1 MKVNILLANFA
12 ILANF
17 PTQNIYQLKLGQKR
31 RKRLRRENLQSYL
44 DERMWRQW
52 RGEAIE

>member
-17 PTQNIYQLKLGQKR
+17 PTQNYFNCR
-31 RKRLRRENLQSYL
+31 VRLEST
-44 DERMWRQW
+44 ET
-52 RGEAIE
+52 GIEKEKEAA